1 MDISRRIVVTF
12 VTVALIPILVI
23 SAVSVV
29 TIFGLSNE
37 NAQDAADA
45 LEAEELDNLRR
56 ITNDTALFIEERMQQ
71 YIDGVYL
78 MEDYS
83 EGLFNGRISATPQY
97 SYFWDPTA
105 EFAHSGLSIPG
116 RNPSVYDPDYDS
128 WDISF
133 DVSCYYMPPDYYD
146 TPGDPFT
153 WSPSTQYYI
162 ETSSNMDN
170 VFRSLHEMSSDYI
183 WLYMGFNVSLCDSH
197 LFRNY
202 PYDDLSYFLDWYEPG
217 DYDHFLEDWYQ
228 NAMAAADGDVAFTS
242 PYGDPSTGLV
252 ISMGRPVEYDNG
264 TVYGVVSADV
274 TLDTILSQVTS
285 TQVLNDGYVFLLGAD
300 GEVFSHPD
308 IVEGTESIE
317 LLEFGS
323 ETSAEAAQFHS
334 LLVNNILEDGSG
346 QLEYMKNNQR
356 WYLTFTEVN
365 NTGFVVASVVAAS
378 EVVLPANSILNT
390 VLGQTLILTIALG
403 GVLAG
408 VAAVVT
414 MASYRRARSV
424 VEPIKEM
431 TSLVKKMTQQDF
443 TRGVRTSGSYYEEVG
458 TTVDALLS
466 FQEACRYGNQAFIR
480 GDLNRALANY
490 QNLLEVSRRLEI
502 EEGEQ
507 TMLMNI
513 GNVYRQRGDTG
524 NAWDYY
530 QEALTIANRM
540 LQRAKS
546 EDREENDALG
556 RIASVYHN
564 MALVEMDRENP
575 KRALELLED
584 AAAIDKTLGND
595 RGLAKRNDAMGL
607 AMMRDGRYSQAHSR
621 FDEAKKIA
629 EGIAYDRS
637 LAYIHYHEGEL
648 HQVQGNWRKAKNEY
662 EEAIDLGK
670 SADEL
675 WLVVYA
681 MQRLADVHDQLSLPS
696 HELRAEAEKLK
707 RSIRYRKSVVF
718 VIDYSGSMQ
727 AQNRIRAAVEGA
739 KEIVRSQI
747 NPQDQVSIIIFN
759 SSYREILPLT
769 VRGEIPEDE
778 SKIFRAL
785 SSLKYPNY
793 STAFYDALGAALDR
807 LDQIVSSEHRWVIA
821 LTDGQDN
828 SSERFSLDFAQGIF
842 TEKDQMKKGRPL
854 TIEGFI
860 RDNHLDV
867 NLILIGVG
875 HELREPAD
883 TKRRIKSKTT
893 GRQITTEELLE
904 SVCENVPQGQYL
916 SVVDSR
922 DVRVDIQQ
930 AFEEVGVMMAQMEV
944 GGTTTDY

>member
-1 MDISRRIVVTF
+1 MDISKRIVVTF

-23 SAVSVV
+23 SGVSVV
-29 TIFGLSNE
+29 TIYGLSNE
-37 NAQDAADA
+37 NALDAAQA
-45 LEAEELDNLRR
+45 LESEELANLERV
-56 ITNDTALFIEERMQQ
+56 TNDTALFIEERMQQ
-71 YIDGVYL
+71 YIDGVFL
-78 MEDYS
+78 MEDYC
-83 EGLFNGRISATPQY
+83 EGLFNGRIAATPQY
-97 SYFWDPTA
+97 SYFWDPA
-105 EFAHSGLSIPG
+105 EEFSHSGRTIPG
-116 RNPSVYDPDYDS
+116 RDPMVFDPIYDS
-128 WDISF
+128 YDISF

-153 WSPSTQYYI
+153 WSPSTQYFI

-170 VFRSLHEMSSDYI
+170 VFRSLHDMSEDFI
-183 WLYMGFNVSLCDSH
+183 WLYMGLNVTMCDSH

-202 PYDDLSYFLDWYEPG
+202 PYDNLEYFLDWYMPG
-217 DYDHFLEDWYQ
+217 DYDHELEDWYQ
-228 NAMAAADGDVAFTS
+228 NALVAPDENVAFTS

-252 ISMGRPVEYDNG
+252 ISMGRPVKYDNG
-264 TVYGVVSADV
+264 TIYGVVSADV
-274 TLDTILSQVTS
+274 TLDTVLSQVTS
-285 TQVLNDGYVFLLGAD
+285 TEILENGYVFLLGPD
-300 GEVFSHPD
+300 GDVFSHPE

-317 LLEFGS
+317 TLEFGT
-323 ETSAEAAQFHS
+323 ETSSEATQFHA
-334 LLVNNILEDGSG
+334 LLTDTILQDGSG
-346 QLEYMKNNQR
+346 QVEYTKDNQR

-378 EVVLPANSILNT
+378 EVILPANLMLST

-414 MASYRRARSV
+414 LASYRRGRAV

-431 TSLVKKMTQQDF
+431 TNLVKKMTRQDF
-443 TRGVRTSGSYYEEVG
+443 TRGVSTSGSFYEEVG

-490 QNLLEVSRRLEI
+490 QNLLEISRRLEI
-502 EEGEQ
+502 VEGEQ

-524 NAWDYY
+524 NAMDYY
-530 QEALTIANRM
+530 EEALGIAQKM
-540 LQRAKS
+540 LEKTK
-546 EDREENDALG
+546 EEGLAEADAMG

-575 KRALELLED
+575 DRALDLLED
-584 AAAIDKTLGND
+584 AAAIDMTMKND

-607 AMMRDGRYSQAHSR
+607 AMMRDGRYSQAHSK
-621 FDEAKKIA
+621 FEDAKKIG
-629 EGIAYDRS
+629 ERINYDRS

-648 HQVQGNWRKAKNEY
+648 YQVQGKWRKAKNEY
-662 EEAIDLGK
+662 EQAVDLGR

-696 HELRAEAEKLK
+696 HELRADAEKLK
-707 RSIRYRKSVVF
+707 RSIRFRKSIIF

-739 KEIVRSQI
+739 KEIVRSQV

-769 VRGEIPEDE
+769 VRGEKSEQE
-778 SKIFRAL
+778 SKIFKTL
-785 SSLKYPNY
+785 NSLKYPNY
-793 STAFYDALGAALDR
+793 ATAFYDALGAALES
-807 LDQIVSSEHRWVIA
+807 LDSIQSSEHRW
-821 LTDGQDN
+821 
-828 SSERFSLDFAQGIF
+828 
-842 TEKDQMKKGRPL
+842 
-854 TIEGFI
+854 
-860 RDNHLDV
+860 
-867 NLILIGVG
+867 
-875 HELREPAD
+875 
-883 TKRRIKSKTT
+883 
-893 GRQITTEELLE
+893 
-904 SVCENVPQGQYL
+904 
-916 SVVDSR
+916 
-922 DVRVDIQQ
+922 
-930 AFEEVGVMMAQMEV
+930 
-944 GGTTTDY
+944 